1 MKTKKFFAILI
12 LSLLFTKLV
21 HGETHPRVLLNS
33 DSLSIIYNKVHNQN
47 NVISYNLYSKLYS
60 LTQIWANDPWPG
72 YIPGQPYSP
81 SNKIY
86 YTRYSDLAFV
96 ALIENNSSWKRK
108 AITLALQ
115 FDKNFETSTDEMHIY
130 MPGWG

>member
-1 MKTKKFFAILI
+1 MNIKKFFAILI

-33 DSLSIIYNKVHNQN
+33 DSLSIIYNKVHNPN
-47 NVISYNLYSKLYS
+47 NVTSYNLYSKLYS

-86 YTRYSDLAFV
+86 YDYCLSS
-96 ALIENNSSWKRK
+96 ENVM
-108 AITLALQ
+108 
-115 FDKNFETSTDEMHIY
+115 D
-130 MPGWG
+130 